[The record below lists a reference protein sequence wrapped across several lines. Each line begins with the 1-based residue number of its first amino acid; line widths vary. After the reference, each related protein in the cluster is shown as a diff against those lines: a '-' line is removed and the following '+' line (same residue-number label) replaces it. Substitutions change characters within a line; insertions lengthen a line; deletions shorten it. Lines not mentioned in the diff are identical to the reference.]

1 VREIT
6 VTHDFAA
13 PVERVFAAL
22 ADQDGMGAWM
32 RARISVPTRG
42 ADGLV
47 GTVRRIHL
55 GPTSFDERIIACE
68 PPGFIAYQI
77 VTPLP
82 LLRRHRGEMR
92 VEAQGEGR
100 TRLTW
105 HIVMELEPAIIG
117 ALVLK
122 PLGLTLK
129 RGLTRLSEQL
139 TH

>member
-1 VREIT
+1 MQEIT
-6 VTHDFAA
+6 VVHDFAA
-13 PVERVFAAL
+13 PIERVFAAL

-32 RARISVPTRG
+32 GARISVPTRG
-42 ADGLV
+42 VDGLV

-55 GPTSFDERIIACE
+55 GPASFDERIIACE

-82 LLRRHRGEMR
+82 LLQRHHGEMR
-92 VEAQGEGR
+92 IEARGEGR

-105 HIVMELEPAIIG
+105 HIVMELKPAIIG
-117 ALVLK
+117 ALVLR
-122 PLGLTLK
+122 PLGLTVK
-129 RGLTRLSEQL
+129 RGLARLSRQL